1 MKKKII
7 SFYKKNEKAIL
18 LALRIIISVAL
29 IIYLIKTH
37 LKDFSGIIAIL
48 KSSNKILLLLSFST
62 HIFGVWITAF
72 RWKTLLNTQGV
83 KLSTATLSV
92 TVLIGLFFSNFLPTT
107 IGGDVFRTY
116 DVSKKAKIPL
126 GTSASIIMVER
137 FSGVV
142 SAAVYAVAALFL
154 GFTAIGKKSIIIPI
168 VIFFVITLIIA
179 LIIINPSIFGIKR
192 LFNRFKFMRKI
203 KEKLSNVF
211 NTLASFKK
219 YKIVLLE
226 VLLYSFLLQFAVI
239 LNWYLASLALGIDLN
254 LAAFIFLV
262 PVVSTIAMIPISIG
276 GIGLR
281 ENSLVFI
288 MVAMGAAS
296 NKAALCSLLILF
308 MLIIVGIVGGIT
320 YIVRPYFEGKHVEA
334 DEKNIRS

>member
-18 LALRIIISVAL
+18 LALRIIISISL
-29 IIYLIKTH
+29 IAYLVKTQ

-48 KSSNKILLLLSFST
+48 KSSNKILLLLSLST
-62 HIFGVWITAF
+62 HIFGVWITTF
-72 RWKTLLNTQGV
+72 RWRALLNTQGV

-116 DVSKKAKIPL
+116 DVSKKAKIPR

-168 VIFFVITLIIA
+168 VIFFLLTLIKA
-179 LIIINPSIFGIKR
+179 LII
-192 LFNRFKFMRKI
+192 FNR
-203 KEKLSNVF
+203 
-211 NTLASFKK
+211 SFFALK
-219 YKIVLLE
+219 
-226 VLLYSFLLQFAVI
+226 SFL
-239 LNWYLASLALGIDLN
+239 
-254 LAAFIFLV
+254 
-262 PVVSTIAMIPISIG
+262 
-276 GIGLR
+276 
-281 ENSLVFI
+281 
-288 MVAMGAAS
+288 
-296 NKAALCSLLILF
+296 K
-308 MLIIVGIVGGIT
+308 
-320 YIVRPYFEGKHVEA
+320 
-334 DEKNIRS
+334 

>member
-18 LALRIIISVAL
+18 LALRIIVSLAL
-29 IIYLIKTH
+29 IIYLVITH
-37 LKDFSGIIAIL
+37 LKDLPGILEIL
-48 KSSNKILLLLSFST
+48 KSSNKILLLLSLST

-83 KLSTATLSV
+83 RLGTATLSV

-126 GTSASIIMVER
+126 GTSASIIVVER

-142 SAAVYAVAALFL
+142 SASVYAIVALFL
-154 GFTAIGKKSIIIPI
+154 GFTTIGKKSIIIPI
-168 VIFFVITLIIA
+168 VIFFVITVIIA
-179 LIIINPSIFGIKR
+179 LIIINPSMFGMKR

-203 KEKLSNVF
+203 KEKLSNIF
-211 NTLASFKK
+211 NTLASFKNH
-219 YKIVLLE
+219 KIVLLK
-226 VLLYSFLLQFAVI
+226 VLTYSFLLQFAVI
-239 LNWYLASLALGIDLN
+239 LNWYLASLALGIDLS
-254 LAAFIFLV
+254 LTAFIFIV

-288 MVAMGAAS
+288 MVAMGVANAR
-296 NKAALCSLLILF
+296 AALCSLLILF
-308 MLIIVGIVGGIT
+308 MLIIVGMVGGAV
-320 YIVRPYFEGKHVEA
+320 YIIRPYFEGKHTEA
-334 DEKNIRS
+334 GEKNIKS